1 MGILY
6 KEYGA
11 KRLMSLNEP
20 FKEYMAL
27 LTTGNVTV
35 EVHVRQREKPRVDR
49 EGLKTPRG
57 MKENAVR

>member
-11 KRLMSLNEP
+11 KRLMSLNEL

-35 EVHVRQREKPRVDR
+35 EVRQRGKPRVDR

-57 MKENAVR
+57 MKENADC

>member
-1 MGILY
+1 
-6 KEYGA
+6 
-11 KRLMSLNEP
+11 MSLNEP

-35 EVHVRQREKPRVDR
+35 EVHVRQRGKPRVDR

>member
-35 EVHVRQREKPRVDR
+35 EVRQRGKPRVDR

-57 MKENAVR
+57 MKENADR